1 MVIFGRNVNKTNNH
15 FLLFI
20 KENQYLVKSSST
32 QKHFGMVLDTKLDF
46 NFHFKKL
53 QSAVNKTI
61 GLLHNSQNI
70 LARESLDTIYKSFK
84 RSHLD
89 YGENL

>member
-1 MVIFGRNVNKTNNH
+1 
-15 FLLFI
+15 
-20 KENQYLVKSSST
+20 
-32 QKHFGMVLDTKLDF
+32 MVLDTKLDF